1 MSTMVLDICFFF
13 FFFALFHLFF
23 QHKVFLNLLLTF
35 ELLSLLVYMV
45 SMCLGGMSLSL
56 VSFHVCNM
64 ILCFSVVESVMGLAL
79 LILCSRL
86 SSKKQVSCFS
96 FLKF

>member
-1 MSTMVLDICFFF
+1 MVLKIFFFF

-23 QHKVFLNLLLTF
+23 QYKIFLNLLLTF
-35 ELLSLLVYMV
+35 ELLSLLVYIICMY
-45 SMCLGGMSLSL
+45 LGGMSLSV

-64 ILCFSVVESVMGLAL
+64 VLCFGVIESVMGLAL
-79 LILCSRL
+79 LILCSR
-86 SSKKQVSCFS
+86 SSSEKHVSCFS